1 MDSSDH
7 FDVFISMLPLK
18 NFLGVVE
25 KEDSAVVG
33 IILIRLN
40 RVEGYQKT
48 FTMNNYNYLL
58 WYDGL
63 DLLLREGDD
72 PATTGWTHPGP
83 PLLRQVLPD
92 HLHGLVLG
100 STQTVQHNDHRFS
113 AVVLLV
119 GIRDHSGL
127 HHQNKEPMAVFAD
140 GEDNKVLLEDVDRL
154 GPVGHSEVSLLSIG
168 DLLSVPLFGVEAG
181 VE

>member
-1 MDSSDH
+1 
-7 FDVFISMLPLK
+7 MLPLK

-63 DLLLREGDD
+63 DLLLVG
-72 PATTGWTHPGP
+72 A
-83 PLLRQVLPD
+83 LLGVRHDAVKGELGRQVL
-92 HLHGLVLG
+92 L
-100 STQTVQHNDHRFS
+100 
-113 AVVLLV
+113 
-119 GIRDHSGL
+119 
-127 HHQNKEPMAVFAD
+127 QNCL
-140 GEDNKVLLEDVDRL
+140 NR
-154 GPVGHSEVSLLSIG
+154 
-168 DLLSVPLFGVEAG
+168 
-181 VE
+181 